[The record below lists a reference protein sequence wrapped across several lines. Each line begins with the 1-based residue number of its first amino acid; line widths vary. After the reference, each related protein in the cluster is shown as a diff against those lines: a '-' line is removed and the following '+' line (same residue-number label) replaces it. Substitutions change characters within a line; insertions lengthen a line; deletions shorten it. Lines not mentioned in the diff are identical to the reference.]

1 MELSNRATS
10 TLADRRGKVPH
21 PAGAE
26 KFAIFSV
33 RLVRF
38 TSPNYVGRAEVRAT
52 PSEAHSLPEPV
63 MRPPAPAANNL
74 VGIVD
79 CSLPRVGSIS
89 QLHNSIIPP
98 KISRR
103 SGGGKKNTVIT
114 SSAPYFTLLMC
125 CSIIALK
132 KNTIIHNNAEKRPF
146 QCNYCCL
153 HWVMS
158 QLK

>member
-1 MELSNRATS
+1 MPHPPSQIVGE
-10 TLADRRGKVPH
+10 VPH
-21 PAGAE
+21 PTGAE
-26 KFAIFSV
+26 KFVIFSV
-33 RLVRF
+33 RLVHF
-38 TSPNYVGRAEVRAT
+38 TSINYAGRAEVRAT
-52 PSEAHSLPEPV
+52 PSEAHLLPEPV

-74 VGIVD
+74 EGIVD

-103 SGGGKKNTVIT
+103 RKKNTVIT

-132 KNTIIHNNAEKRPF
+132 KNKIIHNNAEKRPF